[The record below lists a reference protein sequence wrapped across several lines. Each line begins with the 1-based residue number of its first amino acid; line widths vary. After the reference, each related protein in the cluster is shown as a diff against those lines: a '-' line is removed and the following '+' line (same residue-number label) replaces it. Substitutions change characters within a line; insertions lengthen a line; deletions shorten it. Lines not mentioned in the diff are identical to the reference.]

1 MQNTRYGIRATKYE
15 IERSINMS
23 KTFNILFLVVALTVG
38 SFYPVFAQ
46 VGNGKAAPN
55 FTLKDSNGND
65 VSLSQFQGKYVV
77 MEWLNYDCPFVKKH
91 YGSGNIQNLQKIYT
105 GKDVT
110 WLSIIS
116 SAPEQQG
123 YYEAADV
130 NRFNEEK
137 KASPTA
143 ILLDPAGTV
152 GKLYGAQTTPHM
164 FVIDSKGILV
174 YQGAIDDIRSTN
186 PDDVARARNY
196 VSAALDEVM
205 AGKPVSVPSTK
216 SYGCS
221 VKYQQ

>member
-1 MQNTRYGIRATKYE
+1 MPKLLTA
-15 IERSINMS
+15 
-23 KTFNILFLVVALTVG
+23 LFLAVGLTAG
-38 SFYPVFAQ
+38 AFSLVFAQ
-46 VGNGKAAPN
+46 VENGKAAPE

-65 VSLSQFQGKYVV
+65 VALSRHQGKFVV
-77 MEWLNYDCPFVKKH
+77 LEWLNYDCPFVNKH
-91 YGSGNIQNLQKIYT
+91 YNSGNMQSLQKAYT
-105 GKDVT
+105 GKGVT

-130 NRFNEEK
+130 NRLNAEK

-143 ILLDPAGTV
+143 ILLDPTGQV
-152 GKLYGAQTTPHM
+152 GKFYGAQTTPHM
-164 FVIDSKGILV
+164 FIIDPKGILV

-186 PDDVARARNY
+186 PDDVAKARNY
-196 VSAALDEVM
+196 VSAALEEAM
-205 AGKPVSVPSTK
+205 AGKPVSTPSTK

>member
-1 MQNTRYGIRATKYE
+1 MPKLLAG
-15 IERSINMS
+15 
-23 KTFNILFLVVALTVG
+23 LFLAAGLITGILTSAVA
-38 SFYPVFAQ
+38 Q
-46 VGNGKAAPN
+46 IENGKPAPD
-55 FTLKDSNGND
+55 FTLADSNGNQ
-65 VSLSQFQGKYVV
+65 VPLSQFKDKFVV
-77 MEWLNYDCPFVKKH
+77 LEWLNYDCPFVMKH
-91 YGSGNIQNLQKIYT
+91 YNSGNMQNLQKTYT
-105 GKDVT
+105 GKGVT

-130 NRFNEEK
+130 NRLNEEK

-143 ILLDPAGTV
+143 ILLDPTGQI

-164 FVIDSKGILV
+164 FVIAPEGILV

-196 VSAALDEVM
+196 VSAALEEAM
-205 AGKPVSVPSTK
+205 AGGAVSTPSTK

-221 VKYQQ
+221 VKY

>member
-1 MQNTRYGIRATKYE
+1 MLGLL
-15 IERSINMS
+15 SV
-23 KTFNILFLVVALTVG
+23 LFLAVGLTVG

-46 VGNGKAAPN
+46 VENGKAAPN

-65 VSLSQFQGKYVV
+65 VSLSQFQGKHVV
-77 MEWLNYDCPFVKKH
+77 LEWLNYDCPFVKKH
-91 YGSGNIQNLQKIYT
+91 YSSGNMQNLQKAYT
-105 GKDVT
+105 GKGVT

-130 NRFNEEK
+130 NRLNEEK

-186 PDDVARARNY
+186 PDDVAKAKNY
-196 VSAALDEVM
+196 VSAALDEAM
-205 AGKPVSVPSTK
+205 AGKPVSTPSAK

>member
-1 MQNTRYGIRATKYE
+1 
-15 IERSINMS
+15 MS
-23 KTFNILFLVVALTVG
+23 KLLTISLLAVALATGIGV
-38 SFYPVFAQ
+38 SALAQ
-46 VGNGKAAPN
+46 IENGKPAPD
-55 FTLKDSNGND
+55 FTLADSNGNQ
-65 VSLSQFQGKYVV
+65 VSLSQFKGKFVV
-77 MEWLNYDCPFVKKH
+77 LEWLNYDCPFVMKH
-91 YGSGNIQNLQKIYT
+91 YNSGNMQNLQKTWT
-105 GKDVT
+105 GKGVT

-130 NRFNEEK
+130 NRLNEEK

-143 ILLDPAGTV
+143 ILLDPDGGA

-164 FVIDSKGILV
+164 FVIDPEGILV

-196 VSAALDEVM
+196 VSAALDEAM

>member
-1 MQNTRYGIRATKYE
+1 
-15 IERSINMS
+15 MS
-23 KTFNILFLVVALTVG
+23 KRSRILFISVVFAAG
-38 SFYPVFAQ
+38 IFCYPAFAQ
-46 VGNGKAAPN
+46 VENGKAAPN

-77 MEWLNYDCPFVKKH
+77 LEWLNHDCPFVKKH
-91 YGSGNIQNLQKIYT
+91 YGSGNMQNLQKTYT
-105 GKDVT
+105 GKGVT

-123 YYEAADV
+123 YYEAADI
-130 NRFNEEK
+130 NRLNAEK

-164 FVIDSKGILV
+164 YIIDPGGVLV

-196 VSAALDEVM
+196 VSAALDEAM
-205 AGKPVSVPSTK
+205 AGKPVSTPSTK

>member
-1 MQNTRYGIRATKYE
+1 MPKLLTA
-15 IERSINMS
+15 
-23 KTFNILFLVVALTVG
+23 LFLAVGLTVG
-38 SFYPVFAQ
+38 AFSSVFAQ
-46 VGNGKAAPN
+46 VESGKAAPE

-65 VSLSQFQGKYVV
+65 VALSRHQGKFVV
-77 MEWLNYDCPFVKKH
+77 LEWLNYDCPFVNKH
-91 YGSGNIQNLQKIYT
+91 YNSGNMQSLQKAYT
-105 GKDVT
+105 GKGVT

-116 SAPEQQG
+116 SASEQQG
-123 YYEAADV
+123 YYQAADV
-130 NRFNEEK
+130 NRLNAEK

-143 ILLDPAGTV
+143 ILLDPTGQV
-152 GKLYGAQTTPHM
+152 GKFYGAQTTPHM
-164 FVIDSKGILV
+164 FIIDPKGILV

-196 VSAALDEVM
+196 VSAALEEAM

>member
-1 MQNTRYGIRATKYE
+1 
-15 IERSINMS
+15 MS
-23 KTFNILFLVVALTVG
+23 A
-38 SFYPVFAQ
+38 FAQ
-46 VGNGKAAPN
+46 VENGKAVPN
-55 FTLKDSNGND
+55 FTLKDSNGSY
-65 VSLSQFQGKYVV
+65 VALSRYQGKFVV
-77 MEWLNYDCPFVKKH
+77 LEWLNYDCPFVMKH
-91 YGSGNIQNLQKIYT
+91 YNSGNMQNLQKTYT
-105 GKDVT
+105 GKGVT

-130 NRFNEEK
+130 NRLNAEK

-143 ILLDPAGTV
+143 ILLDPDGAV

-164 FVIDSKGILV
+164 FIIDPKGILV

-186 PDDVARARNY
+186 PDDAAKAGNY
-196 VSAALDEVM
+196 VSAALDEAM
-205 AGKPVSVPSTK
+205 AGKPVSTPSTK

>member
-1 MQNTRYGIRATKYE
+1 
-15 IERSINMS
+15 MS
-23 KTFNILFLVVALTVG
+23 KLLAGLFLAAGLITGILTSAVA
-38 SFYPVFAQ
+38 Q
-46 VGNGKAAPN
+46 IENGKPAPD
-55 FTLKDSNGND
+55 FTLADSSGNQ
-65 VSLSQFQGKYVV
+65 VSLPQFKGKFVV
-77 MEWLNYDCPFVKKH
+77 LEWLNYDCPFVMKH
-91 YGSGNIQNLQKIYT
+91 YNSGNMQNLQKTWT
-105 GKDVT
+105 GKGVT

-130 NRFNEEK
+130 NRLNAQK

-143 ILLDPAGTV
+143 ILLDPAGTA

-164 FVIDSKGILV
+164 FVIDPQGVLV

-186 PDDVARARNY
+186 PDDVAKAKNY
-196 VSAALDEVM
+196 VSAALDEAM
-205 AGKPVSVPSTK
+205 AGKPVSTPSTK

>member
-1 MQNTRYGIRATKYE
+1 MLKPLTV
-15 IERSINMS
+15 
-23 KTFNILFLVVALTVG
+23 LFLAAGLTAGVFT
-38 SFYPVFAQ
+38 SAFAQ
-46 VGNGKAAPN
+46 VENGKAAPN
-55 FTLKDSNGND
+55 FTLKDSNAND

-77 MEWLNYDCPFVKKH
+77 LEWLNYDCPFVKKH
-91 YGSGNIQNLQKIYT
+91 YSSGNMQSLQRTYT
-105 GKDVT
+105 GKGVI

-130 NRFNEEK
+130 NQLNTER

-143 ILLDPAGTV
+143 ILLDPAGMA

-164 FVIDSKGILV
+164 FVIDPAGILV

-186 PDDVARARNY
+186 PDDIAKARNY
-196 VSAALDEVM
+196 VSAALDEAM
-205 AGKPVSVPSTK
+205 AGKPVSTPSAK

>member
-1 MQNTRYGIRATKYE
+1 
-15 IERSINMS
+15 MS
-23 KTFNILFLVVALTVG
+23 KLLIALFLSVGLTVG
-38 SFYPVFAQ
+38 IFTGAFAQ
-46 VGNGKAAPN
+46 AAFAQAANGKAAPE
-55 FTLKDSNGND
+55 FTLKDSNGRD
-65 VSLSQFQGKYVV
+65 VSLARFKGKYVV
-77 MEWLNYDCPFVKKH
+77 LEWINYDCPFVNKH
-91 YGSGNIQNLQKIYT
+91 YSSGNMQSLQKTYM
-105 GKDVT
+105 GKGVS

-130 NRFNEEK
+130 NRLSAEK

-143 ILLDPAGTV
+143 ILLDQDGAV

-164 FVIDSKGILV
+164 FIIDPDGVLI

-186 PDDVARARNY
+186 PDDVAKARNY
-196 VSAALDEVM
+196 VSAALEEAM

>member
-1 MQNTRYGIRATKYE
+1 MPKLL
-15 IERSINMS
+15 SILLL
-23 KTFNILFLVVALTVG
+23 TIGLTVG
-38 SFYPVFAQ
+38 NLANVFAQ
-46 VGNGKAAPN
+46 VENGKLAPE
-55 FTLKDSNGND
+55 FILKDSNGKD
-65 VSLSQFQGKYVV
+65 VSLSQFKGRYVV
-77 MEWLNYDCPFVKKH
+77 LEWLNYDCPFVMKH
-91 YGSGNIQNLQKIYT
+91 YNSGNMQNLQKTYT
-105 GKDVT
+105 GKGVT

-130 NRFNEEK
+130 NRLNEEK

-143 ILLDPAGTV
+143 ILLDPDGGA

-164 FVIDSKGILV
+164 FVIDSNGILV

-186 PDDVARARNY
+186 PDDVAKAKNY
-196 VSAALDEVM
+196 VSAALDEAM

>member
-1 MQNTRYGIRATKYE
+1 
-15 IERSINMS
+15 MS
-23 KTFNILFLVVALTVG
+23 KRSHILFIAVVFAIG
-38 SFYPVFAQ
+38 IFYYPAFAQ
-46 VGNGKAAPN
+46 VENGKAAPN

-65 VSLSQFQGKYVV
+65 VALSRYQGKYVV
-77 MEWLNYDCPFVKKH
+77 LEWLNYDCPFVKKH
-91 YGSGNIQNLQKIYT
+91 YNSGNMQSLQKIYT
-105 GKDVT
+105 GKGVT

-130 NRFNEEK
+130 NRLNGEK

-143 ILLDPAGTV
+143 ILLDPDGAI

-164 FVIDSKGILV
+164 FVIDPKGILV

-186 PDDVARARNY
+186 PDDVAKARNY
-196 VSAALDEVM
+196 VSAALDEAM
-205 AGKPVSVPSTK
+205 AGRPVSMPSTK